1 MALTDLCLRDE
12 RPHFCEGTQRTYTLP
27 NGYELSLI
35 NFPNAHVF
43 PFAWEGAVINPH
55 GKLDYDTPLTNDVE
69 VFRTEEQTNEWIIR
83 AILWAEAEAEGTVIN
98 APDPFHPDY
107 GLPDVVRLRAVHI
120 AETKGVKA
128 AASECKVALST
139 VYRWRNAYAS
149 SVSSV

>member
-1 MALTDLCLRDE
+1 MEDFLEKLRTLLGGPLMDAAKQVVVVS
-12 RPHFCEGTQRTYTLP
+12 EGT
-27 NGYELSLI
+27 GIAS
-35 NFPNAHVF
+35 
-43 PFAWEGAVINPH
+43 
-55 GKLDYDTPLTNDVE
+55 TP
-69 VFRTEEQTNEWIIR
+69 
-83 AILWAEAEAEGTVIN
+83 ASN

-149 SVSSV
+149 SASSV